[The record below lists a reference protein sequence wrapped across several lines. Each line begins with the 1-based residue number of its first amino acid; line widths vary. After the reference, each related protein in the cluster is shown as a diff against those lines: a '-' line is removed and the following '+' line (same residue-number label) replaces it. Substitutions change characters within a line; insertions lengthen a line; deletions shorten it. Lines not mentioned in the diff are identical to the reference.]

1 MLKEFEWMEH
11 FINTYIEKLAPEQR
25 ENMHNYSSAK
35 LHFVKRN
42 YTFAL
47 DYIMK
52 VNYDLFT
59 FKYDVKTITMQIYY
73 ELNYI
78 EEAYNLMDT
87 YKRFLVNNKNVSQSF
102 REWNVNFVKFYQF
115 LLNYKTGKNKI
126 RLDEIEKQ
134 IKDIPNVASKNWL
147 EDKVKELKSISNN

>member
-1 MLKEFEWMEH
+1 
-11 FINTYIEKLAPEQR
+11 
-25 ENMHNYSSAK
+25 
-35 LHFVKRN
+35 
-42 YTFAL
+42 
-47 DYIMK
+47 
-52 VNYDLFT
+52 
-59 FKYDVKTITMQIYY
+59 MQIYY